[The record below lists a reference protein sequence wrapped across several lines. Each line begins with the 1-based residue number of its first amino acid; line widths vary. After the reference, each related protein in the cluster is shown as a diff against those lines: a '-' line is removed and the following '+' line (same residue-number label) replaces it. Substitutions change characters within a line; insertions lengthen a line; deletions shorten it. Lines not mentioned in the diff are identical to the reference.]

1 MTVAPAPAPVAA
13 LDRDTQLLSGLL
25 EETIARQG
33 GEALRAAVVRLHQAA
48 ARARAGEGDAEAAAL
63 VDEILAGDSLDVIR
77 ACSMELH
84 LANLA
89 ETRERVRRRR
99 TYERTGGPP
108 QRESLAEAAGR
119 LAARSSKAAARA
131 LDDLRL
137 ELTFTAHPTEATR
150 WSVMNHA
157 GDVSV
162 LLAQLD
168 DERLGHAAKAR
179 VVDRIRESLALW
191 WQTAEVR
198 RERPQVDDEVRRN
211 LHYFD
216 RVLFD
221 AVPEL
226 VRELERCFGPQ
237 PLDAAPLRFSSWAG
251 GDMDGHPG
259 VTAGTFT
266 TTVDLHRRVAAR
278 LLRERVER
286 LGSRFSQSDAEM
298 GAGRTALD
306 ASLRRD
312 GALMPEVTRRLGE
325 RRRHEPVRAK
335 LNFISERLQVT
346 GDDPGSPLAYR
357 DAEQLRRDL
366 EIVRDAAG
374 AGPVADGA
382 IKDVLRQ
389 VSAFGIHLAR
399 LDIRLAADAVNDSVQ
414 RDLPELDGAGE
425 VGRRRILGARLAN
438 VAADRFGPIC
448 PPTEALHAV
457 STAARRYGAAATDT
471 LVISM
476 VHEVSDVLGAL
487 WLARRAGL
495 AGPGEPPLHLTPLF
509 ETLDALERAPDTMA
523 ALYGDAAYREHLAR
537 HGDRQEIMLGYSDS
551 AKDAGFLTSQW
562 AIYRAQERLV
572 AQGPEHG
579 VQVTFFHGRGGSP
592 SRGGGPA
599 HQAMLALPPG
609 TVESGVRITE
619 QGEVISAKYADPELA
634 GRSLEQQVSALIL
647 HRAAPATRVPDAFRD
662 EMDRTSERSRDVYR
676 ALVDTGEFVRFFRQV
691 SPVDELAELTIG
703 SRPASRR
710 EGGGLQDLRA
720 IPWVFAW
727 TQNRILLPSWYGA
740 GTALEAGDLEAQREM
755 WRSWPFFRMAC
766 STLEMALFKADLS
779 VGRRYLALVDDD
791 LVARFWPEIEAEH
804 SRVVAR
810 LLAIR
815 DAESLLDATPSLRD
829 RLSHRNRWVD
839 PLSHIQVALLARAR
853 AGDSSVGDALMATIT
868 GIAAG
873 LRNTG

>member
-1 MTVAPAPAPVAA
+1 MTIADAPAPAAA
-13 LDRDTQLLSGLL
+13 LDRDTQLLSELL

-33 GEALRAAVVRLHQAA
+33 GESLRAGVVRLRRAA
-48 ARARAGEGDAEAAAL
+48 ARARAGEDGAEAAAL
-63 VDEILAGDSLDVIR
+63 VEEILAGDSLDVIR

-99 TYERTGGPP
+99 GYLREAGPP
-108 QRESLAEAAGR
+108 QRESLAEAAAQ
-119 LAARSSKAAARA
+119 LAARPSKAAARA

-157 GDVSV
+157 SDVSEH
-162 LLAQLD
+162 LARLD
-168 DERLGHAAKAR
+168 DERLGPAAKER
-179 VVDRIRESLALW
+179 VVDHIRESLALW

-211 LHYFD
+211 LHYID

-259 VTAGTFT
+259 VTAVTFT
-266 TTVDLHRRVAAR
+266 ATVDLHRRVAAR

-286 LGSRFSQSDAEM
+286 LGSRYSQSDAEM
-298 GAGRTALD
+298 GSGRTALD

-335 LNFISERLQVT
+335 LNYISERLQVT
-346 GDDPGSPLAYR
+346 GDDPASPLAYS
-357 DAEQLRRDL
+357 DPEQLRRDL
-366 EIVRDAAG
+366 ELVRDAAG

-382 IKDVLRQ
+382 VKDVLRQ
-389 VSAFGIHLAR
+389 VSAFGLQLAR
-399 LDIRLAADAVNDSVQ
+399 LDVRLAADAVNESVH

-425 VGRRRILGARLAN
+425 EERRRILGARLAG
-438 VAADRFGPIC
+438 VAPDRFGPIC

-457 STAARRYGAAATDT
+457 STAARRYGSGATDT

-495 AGPGEPPLHLTPLF
+495 AGPGEPMLHLTPLF
-509 ETLDALERAPDTMA
+509 ETLDALERAPETMA
-523 ALYGDAAYREHLAR
+523 ALYGDPGYREHLGR

-562 AIYRAQERLV
+562 AIYRAQERLL

-609 TVESGVRITE
+609 TVEAGVRITE
-619 QGEVISAKYADPELA
+619 QGEVISAKYADPGLA
-634 GRSLEQQVSALIL
+634 GRSLEQQVSALLL
-647 HRAAPATRVPDAFRD
+647 HRAAPPSPVPDAFRA
-662 EMDRTSERSRDVYR
+662 EVDRLAAHSRDVYR
-676 ALVDTGEFVRFFRQV
+676 GLVDDEAFVRFFRQV
-691 SPVDELAELTIG
+691 SPVDELGELTIG

-710 EGGGLQDLRA
+710 AGGSLADLRA

-740 GTALEAGDLEAQREM
+740 GTALEAGDLEAQQDM

-766 STLEMALFKADLS
+766 STLEMALFKVDLS
-779 VGRRYLALVDDD
+779 VGRRYLALVEDS
-791 LVARFWPEIEAEH
+791 LAEQFWPEIEAEH
-804 SRVVAR
+804 ARVVAR

-815 DAESLLDATPSLRD
+815 DAEGLLDATPALRD

-839 PLSHIQVALLARAR
+839 PLSHLQVALLARSR
-853 AGDSSVGDALMATIT
+853 AGDSTVADALMATIT